1 MANTYD
7 KKRPTIKN
15 GETLARRA
23 WIESAL
29 ESVRNHLDASTF
41 LPTTV
46 ESRGHEVGH
55 EPAPSGRQV
64 RARPSAQPHL
74 QLVWSDGED
83 RRLSGDRRR
92 SADRRRSSG
101 A

>member
-1 MANTYD
+1 MANPYD
-7 KKRPTIKN
+7 KKRPKITN

-29 ESVRNHLDASTF
+29 ESVRNHLDATTF
-41 LPTTV
+41 VPPTA
-46 ESRGHEVGH
+46 ESIGH

-64 RARPSAQPHL
+64 RPQAAQPHL
-74 QLVWSDGED
+74 HLVWSDGED
-83 RRLSGDRRR
+83 RRRSTRDRRA

>member
-7 KKRPTIKN
+7 KKPIITN

-29 ESVRNHLDASTF
+29 QSVRKHLDASTF
-41 LPTTV
+41 LPSTL
-46 ESRGHEVGH
+46 ESLGH

-64 RARPSAQPHL
+64 RPPQAAQPQL
-74 QLVWSDGED
+74 RLVWSAEQE
-83 RRLSGDRRR
+83 RRR
-92 SADRRRSSG
+92 SG
-101 A
+101 T